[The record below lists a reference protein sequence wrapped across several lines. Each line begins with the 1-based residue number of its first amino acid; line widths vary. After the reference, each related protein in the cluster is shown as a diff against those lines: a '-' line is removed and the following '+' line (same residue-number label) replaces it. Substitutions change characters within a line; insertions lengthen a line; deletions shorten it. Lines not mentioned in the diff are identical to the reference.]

1 MCHVLVNLRGE
12 QMQTNYDFDK
22 QFKFKFVISD
32 TPEADVLNLTK
43 VQVPKLWSY
52 PMDDWFLANFLD
64 FLEPLHHPW

>member
-1 MCHVLVNLRGE
+1 
-12 QMQTNYDFDK
+12 MQTNYDFDK

-52 PMDDWFLANFLD
+52 PMDD
-64 FLEPLHHPW
+64 